1 MTRKIFFPTKVYFFL
16 QKYFSLLIYV
26 VNLKGF
32 LYVLCWLLARDQ
44 MSGAGRVHQN
54 STISSQ
60 YPVSSHQNHFEK
72 NLEFHP
78 RAPLFRLIEASNLI
92 SIKWMLVLMYY
103 TQPGLHS
110 FQVPT
115 QWLLRLS

>member
-1 MTRKIFFPTKVYFFL
+1 MIFPTK
-16 QKYFSLLIYV
+16 QKHFSVLIYV

-32 LYVLCWLLARDQ
+32 LYVLCWLLVQDQ